1 MKTILII
8 LTLALISQVATA
20 EWFAPLTK
28 REQNLEALYV
38 VVTCIDWMQTKEFR
52 AEGRK
57 EANPILGEE
66 PSQER
71 VDVLIAAAILGHIFV
86 AWALPSEYKETWI
99 ISFTVIE
106 AVAVYHNYSQGYGPK
121 LSVNFEIPF

>member
-1 MKTILII
+1 MKSIYCILIM
-8 LTLALISQVATA
+8 LLVSQVAAA

-28 REQNLEALYV
+28 RQQNLEALYV
-38 VVTCIDWMQTKEFR
+38 VITCIDWMQTKEFR
-52 AEGRK
+52 AKGDK
-57 EANPILGEE
+57 EMNPALGEE

-71 VDVLIAAAILGHIFV
+71 VDIMIGAAILGHIFV
-86 AWALPSEYKETWI
+86 VHVLPAEYKDTWI

-121 LSVNFEIPF
+121 LEISFEIPF